1 VKHAVSIAVS
11 FALFFAA
18 AAAHATPIASG
29 APVVPIYEAA
39 GRPPLTPID
48 DVTVAQALS
57 QLTEIAAWDVSMQ
70 YTGCT
75 DVDGGADAAV
85 DGGADAEAGAA
96 PCEFGGVI
104 EVETGPGHAIVASDN
119 TQEAIFN
126 WSYNQKL
133 TGDTSHLPAAANAF
147 EYLSVYPGYLAWQVA
162 GDPGPDYYSVYN
174 CGWGVRAVVEYEAV
188 TGDTSHH
195 AYGQTCADH
204 IAANAMGLVSLDA
217 DLLTVA
223 PAAWA
228 ASGLWLWGDANSDAT
243 YKTTAATIGGAVK
256 AWIEQNGVLF
266 LPEREWA
273 VTGGATFYGVVE
285 SYMKENP
292 SELVPWV
299 TQYAP
304 MLGGWIDE
312 SMAVTPND
320 WTDWRNA
327 HAGWN
332 MLAQFTAAHVLGP
345 GAGDANEQIADD
357 ILTKLVAQAMVG
369 TGGIPGSQQRPP
381 TEAET
386 WITAYLVSFGLQE
399 IIAESDQGDA
409 GAPEAGTPDAAVD
422 FDAEAP
428 SADEDGGTN
437 GATSSGKSSSS
448 CGCLT
453 AGATSANGASLG
465 ALFGIGIVAA
475 AWRRES
481 ARRRRVSR

>member
-1 VKHAVSIAVS
+1 VKHVVAVAVSS
-11 FALFFAA
+11 ALLSVTAL
-18 AAAHATPIASG
+18 AHATPIAAG
-29 APVVPIYEAA
+29 GPLVMVYEQA
-39 GRPPLTPID
+39 GHPPATFID

-57 QLTEIAAWDVSMQ
+57 QLAEIATWDVSMQ
-70 YTGCT
+70 YTACA
-75 DVDGGADAAV
+75 DVDGGTDAGDDAGE
-85 DGGADAEAGAA
+85 DGGPP
-96 PCEFGGVI
+96 PCQFGGVI
-104 EVETGPGHAIVASDN
+104 EVESGPGNAIVASDN

-126 WSYNQKL
+126 WSYDQKL
-133 TGDTSHLPAAANAF
+133 TGDTSHLPAVGNAF
-147 EYLSVYPGYLAWQVA
+147 EYLSNYPGYLAWQVA

-204 IAANAMGLVSLDA
+204 IAMNAMGLVSDSA
-217 DLLTVA
+217 DLITVA

-228 ASGLWLWGDANSDAT
+228 ASGLWIWGDANGDAAD
-243 YKTTAATIGGAVK
+243 KNTAAAIGGAVK
-256 AWIEQNGVLF
+256 AWIEQNAALF
-266 LPEREWA
+266 LPATEWA

-292 SELVPWV
+292 AELVPWV

-312 SMAVTPND
+312 SMPATPND

-332 MLAQFTAAHVLGP
+332 MLAQFTAAHVLGA

-369 TGGIPGSQQRPP
+369 TGAIPGSQQRPP
-381 TEAET
+381 TEAES
-386 WITAYLVSFGLQE
+386 WITAYMVSFGLQE
-399 IIAESDQGDA
+399 IITEADTADGGVSEA
-409 GAPEAGTPDAAVD
+409 GAPDASVAVD
-422 FDAEAP
+422 ASTEQDSGANGEAP
-428 SADEDGGTN
+428 NVGG
-437 GATSSGKSSSS
+437 GSS
-448 CGCLT
+448 CGCFT
-453 AGATSANGASLG
+453 AGGGSSNGAPI
-465 ALFGIGIVAA
+465 ALVFGVGMAAA

-481 ARRRRVSR
+481 ARRRRASR

>member
-1 VKHAVSIAVS
+1 MGGDNRRVKHAVAIAVS
-11 FALFFAA
+11 SSILFAA
-18 AAAHATPIASG
+18 AAADATPVAMG
-29 APVVPIYEAA
+29 VPVFPIYEPA
-39 GRPPLTPID
+39 GHPPPTRLEYF
-48 DVTVAQALS
+48 TVAQALAQIS
-57 QLTEIAAWDVSMQ
+57 EIAAWDVTMQ

-75 DVDGGADAAV
+75 DTDGGV
-85 DGGADAEAGAA
+85 DAEAGAM

-104 EVETGPGHAIVASDN
+104 EVESGPGNAIVASDN

-133 TGDTSHLPAAANAF
+133 TGDSSHLPAAANAF

-204 IAANAMGLVSLDA
+204 IAANAMDLVPA
-217 DLLTVA
+217 TGGDLISVA
-223 PAAWA
+223 PAAWG
-228 ASGLWLWGDANSDAT
+228 ASGLWLWGDANGDANARA
-243 YKTTAATIGGAVK
+243 TASVIGGAVK
-256 AWIEQNGVLF
+256 TWIEQDAALI

-273 VTGGATFYGVVE
+273 VSGGATFYGVVE

-292 SELVPWV
+292 TELVPWV

-312 SMAVTPND
+312 STPATPND

-345 GAGDANEQIADD
+345 TDGDANEQIADD

-369 TGGIPGSQQRPP
+369 TGAIPGSQQRPP

-399 IIAESDQGDA
+399 VISESNAADA
-409 GAPEAGTPDAAVD
+409 GAPDASTEVDAGVPPT
-422 FDAEAP
+422 
-428 SADEDGGTN
+428 DEDGGQN
-437 GATSSGKSSSS
+437 GGAPSVGGGSS

-453 AGATSANGASLG
+453 AGAATSTGAPIAG
-465 ALFGIGIVAA
+465 LFGLGIVAA

-481 ARRRRVSR
+481 ARRRRASR